1 MIYDKLNFGCG
12 GRFAANWTNIDFH
25 SDDGR
30 VQRVN
35 LLSGFPFADGTFQSV
50 YSSHVLEH
58 FDRTQGRF
66 LLQEAFRVLRKGG
79 VLRIVVPDLQGSCL
93 EYMRILQ
100 LPDGSEKRKLYNWII
115 LELLDQMV
123 RNIPSGEMGPFM
135 NEVMNGADTEFK
147 AYIRFRTENTS
158 LEPHQKPNLA
168 SKIKKITPQK
178 LATKLSYWY
187 LRIVSYLIP
196 KTLRSMVMVQTCVG
210 ERHRWMYDEYGLK
223 ILFEEIGFSEIRR
236 VQFNDSNISNFN
248 TYHLDCNPD
257 GQPYKN
263 NSLYMEGTKKGVTH

>member
-1 MIYDKLNFGCG
+1 MINEKLNFGCG
-12 GRFAANWTNIDFH
+12 KRFSDDWINIDFH
-25 SDDGR
+25 SDDSR

-35 LLSGFPFADGTFQSV
+35 LLSGFPFSDGTFQSV

-66 LLQEAFRVLRKGG
+66 LLKESYRVLRKGG
-79 VLRIVVPDLQGSCL
+79 ILRIVVPDLQGSCL

-100 LPDGSEKRKLYNWII
+100 LPDGTEKRKLYPWII

-123 RNIPSGEMGPFM
+123 RNTPAGEMGAFM
-135 NEVMNGADTEFK
+135 NEVMNSTDKELK
-147 AYIRFRTENTS
+147 EYIRFRTENTNFA
-158 LEPHQKPNLA
+158 PHQRQNLA

-187 LRIVSYLIP
+187 LRFISYLIP
-196 KTLRSMVMVQTCVG
+196 KTLRSMVFVQTCVG

-236 VQFNDSNISNFN
+236 VQFNDSNITNFN
-248 TYHLDCNPD
+248 SYHLDCNPD
-257 GQPYKN
+257 GHPYKN
-263 NSLYMEGTKKGVTH
+263 NSLYMEGIR